1 MSAVI
6 KTGGKQYRVEVGQ
19 HVVIERL
26 VGEAGDTITFDEV
39 LSTGDGETIEIGTP
53 TLSGVAVYG
62 TIVEQK
68 RSRKILVF
76 RRKRRKN
83 FRRLNGHRQYQT
95 IVEITG
101 IGGDAPKAAK
111 KKAAAKKE
119 AAPEAAAEEAPK
131 KAAKAEKPAAEP
143 KAEASEKAPAKK
155 AAPKKA
161 ASGDGDK
168 LTTINGIGP
177 VIEGKLIALGITTF
191 KQIAEMDDEL
201 KASVEEQLN
210 FKGRI
215 DREEWIKQAKELA
228 G

>member
-6 KTGGKQYRVEVGQ
+6 RTGGKQYRVEVSQ

-26 VGEAGDTITFDEV
+26 TGEAGDTVSFEEV
-39 LSTGDGETIEIGTP
+39 LSTGDGDSIEIGTP
-53 TLSGVAVYG
+53 TLPGVAVHG

-95 IVEITG
+95 VVEITA
-101 IGGDAPKAAK
+101 IGGA
-111 KKAAAKKE
+111 
-119 AAPEAAAEEAPK
+119 APK
-131 KAAKAEKPAAEP
+131 KAA
-143 KAEASEKAPAKK
+143 AKK
-155 AAPKKA
+155 AAPKKEAAPKAEAAPKKAAAPKAAA
-161 ASGDGDK
+161 ASEADK

-177 VIEGKLIALGITTF
+177 VIEKKLIALGITTF
-191 KQIAEMDDEL
+191 KQIAEMDDAL

-215 DREEWIKQAKELA
+215 DREDWINQAKELA
-228 G
+228 K

>member
-6 KTGGKQYRVEVGQ
+6 RTGGKQYRVEVGQ

-26 VGEAGDTITFDEV
+26 TGEAGDTVSFEEV
-39 LSTGDGETIEIGTP
+39 LSTGDGDSIEIGTP
-53 TLSGVAVYG
+53 TLAGVAVHG

-95 IVEITG
+95 VVEITA
-101 IGGDAPKAAK
+101 IGGA
-111 KKAAAKKE
+111 
-119 AAPEAAAEEAPK
+119 APK
-131 KAAKAEKPAAEP
+131 KAA
-143 KAEASEKAPAKK
+143 AKK
-155 AAPKKA
+155 AAPKKEAPKKEA
-161 ASGDGDK
+161 APKAEAAPKKAAAPKAAAGEADK

-177 VIEGKLIALGITTF
+177 VIEKKLIALGITTF
-191 KQIAEMDDEL
+191 KQIAELDDAK
-201 KASVEEQLN
+201 KADIEEQLS

-215 DREEWIKQAKELA
+215 DREEWIAQAKELVK
-228 G
+228 

>member
-6 KTGGKQYRVEVGQ
+6 RTGGKQYRVEVGQ

-26 VGEAGDTITFDEV
+26 VGEAGDAVSFEEV
-39 LSTGDGETIEIGTP
+39 LSTGDGDAIEIGTP
-53 TLSGVAVYG
+53 TLAGVAVHG

-95 IVEITG
+95 VVEITA
-101 IGGDAPKAAK
+101 IGGAAPKAAAK
-111 KKAAAKKE
+111 PKAAA
-119 AAPEAAAEEAPK
+119 A
-131 KAAKAEKPAAEP
+131 P
-143 KAEASEKAPAKK
+143 KAEAPAK
-155 AAPKKA
+155 AAPAPKAA
-161 ASGDGDK
+161 ASGEADK

-177 VIEGKLIALGITTF
+177 VIEKKLIALGITTF
-191 KQIAEMDDEL
+191 QQIADMDAEL
-201 KASVEEQLN
+201 KASIEEQLS

-215 DREEWIKQAKELA
+215 DREDWINQAKALVA
-228 G
+228 